1 MKYSKRQLK
10 IYTTTYETTLDD
22 GRSIIIYSYDG
33 VVEKVCEWAVWPGS
47 DGSPIAEG
55 ICYGVKE
62 AKAQAEA
69 AAEG

>member
-10 IYTTTYETTLDD
+10 IYTTTYEATLDN
-22 GRSIIIYSYDG
+22 GRSIVIYSYDG
-33 VVEKVCEWAVWPGS
+33 VVEKVCEWVVWPG
-47 DGSPIAEG
+47 DGSSPITNG